1 MKVII
6 PTAGYGTRFLPFSK
20 VLPKEFWPLAD
31 KPILHYIA
39 QEAILAG
46 MKELILVTRPGN
58 NNFLNYFKKDK
69 KLEKLLIDRKKTKA
83 LKEIREID
91 NLFKGI
97 LFSNV
102 FQKKPLGDGH
112 AVLMAKKLI
121 KNQACAVMFCDDIVI
136 SKRPCIEQLSK
147 VFKKYKSPVIALHR
161 LPKEKISA
169 YGVVKVKKIAK
180 NLYEIKE
187 IEEKPLS
194 PSSNLAITGKYI
206 ITPEIFSFLEKLTL
220 SNGEIKMSEA
230 FNQMIKKGHRVLGYE
245 YEGEWL
251 ECGDKINYLKSNIYL
266 SLKKHSQSGLKLK
279 RMWRNWNTR

>member
-39 QEAILAG
+39 QEAISAG
-46 MKELILVTRPGN
+46 IKELIFVSKPGK
-58 NNFLNYFKKDK
+58 NNFLSYFKKDK
-69 KLEKLLIDRKKTKA
+69 KLEKLLIERKKIKA
-83 LKEIREID
+83 LKEVRETD

-102 FQKKPLGDGH
+102 LQKKPLGDGH
-112 AVLMAKKLI
+112 AILMAKKLA
-121 KNQACAVMFCDDIVI
+121 KKQACAVMFCDDIVI
-136 SKRPCIEQLSK
+136 SKKPCIEQLLK
-147 VFKKYKSPVIALHR
+147 VFEKYKSPVIALHR

-169 YGVVKVKKIAK
+169 YGVAKVKKIGK

-187 IEEKPLS
+187 IEEKPIS
-194 PSSNLAITGKYI
+194 PSSNFAITGKYI
-206 ITPEIFSFLEKLTL
+206 ITPKVFDFLEKFPLK
-220 SNGEIKMSEA
+220 GEIKLTEA

-245 YEGEWL
+245 YEGTWL
-251 ECGDKINYLKSNIYL
+251 ECGNKINYLKSNIYL
-266 SLKKHSQSGLKLK
+266 SLEHSQLGPELR